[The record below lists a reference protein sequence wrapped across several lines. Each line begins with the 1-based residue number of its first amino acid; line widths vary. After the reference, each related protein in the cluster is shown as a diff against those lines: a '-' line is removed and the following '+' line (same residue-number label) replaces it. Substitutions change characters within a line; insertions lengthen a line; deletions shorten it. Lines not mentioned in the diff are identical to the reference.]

1 MSAHVSLAIIH
12 FATSRVCLCSSF
24 YNIQWLAV
32 FTLLIFITS
41 CVSPCSPYL
50 FLQHPVPPHVD
61 QKLPGCSLMQIS
73 VQSSYFILIGAPVNL
88 NYFQNKLTFVSA
100 RVHPTV
106 ILFTTSCICPCS
118 SFYNISYL
126 LVFTFLIFMTFCVS
140 LCSSYLFLQCPMFAC
155 VYIYNILCLP
165 IFILFILTTFHVC
178 LCET

>member
-1 MSAHVSLAIIH
+1 M
-12 FATSRVCLCSSF
+12 
-24 YNIQWLAV
+24 
-32 FTLLIFITS
+32 FTLLIF
-41 CVSPCSPYL
+41 
-50 FLQHPVPPHVD
+50 LQHLMFFSCLYLQHSVPPRVD

-126 LVFTFLIFMTFCVS
+126 LVFTLLIFTTFCVS
-140 LCSSYLFLQCPMFAC
+140 LRSSYLFLQCSMFAC

-165 IFILFILTTFHVC
+165 VFILFIFTTFHVC
-178 LCET
+178 PCLFYNISCLPVSILQHFLFACVRLNYFSTSY